1 MNVGLVI
8 VAFLVYFER
17 KVAAHMQA
25 RMGPNRAG
33 LIGLLQSFADLIKM
47 IKKETTIPSGTDTW
61 VCFAA
66 PIVST
71 FTALGALAVVPWGPA
86 ANMPGHIDLFGRTAS
101 WFISNVSVGALVI
114 LAVSSLG
121 VYGLI
126 MAGWSSNSKY
136 SLLGGLRSSSQV
148 ISYEI
153 TMGISL
159 VGIFLLTGSLSLL
172 DITTAQSPYLHA
184 PGQP

>member
-33 LIGLLQSFADLIKM
+33 PIGLLQSFADLIKM
-47 IKKETTIPSGTDTW
+47 IKKETTIPSGADKW
-61 VCFAA
+61 VFFAA

-86 ANMPGHIDLFGRTAS
+86 ADMPGQIYLFRRT
-101 WFISNVSVGALVI
+101 
-114 LAVSSLG
+114 
-121 VYGLI
+121 
-126 MAGWSSNSKY
+126 
-136 SLLGGLRSSSQV
+136 
-148 ISYEI
+148 
-153 TMGISL
+153 
-159 VGIFLLTGSLSLL
+159 
-172 DITTAQSPYLHA
+172 
-184 PGQP
+184 